1 VDIQNLKLFVEVARQ
16 GGFAAAARAHALD
29 PSSVSRSIAALEAE
43 LGLRLF
49 QRSTRKLAL
58 TEAGHLYLGR
68 VAPLVDELGHA
79 REEAAAASA
88 GVAGT
93 LRLTTSVAFG
103 YQKLAALLPKFRA
116 LHPQLKLEVL
126 MTDSNLHLVNDRID
140 LAIRSGARFEGD
152 MVCTQLLTTR
162 YRVCASPAYVAQ
174 HGLPGSPQEAPQ
186 ESPQQS
192 PQEPPQNMARHAC
205 VLLALP
211 GHQSEWQFKD
221 ARGRVLSV
229 PVHGSL
235 VVSNPLVQWRCA
247 LQGLGPALL
256 VDWLADEAL
265 ASGELV
271 DLFPHH
277 QVSATRF
284 DTGIWLL
291 YPSRQFLPRKVRV
304 MIDFLK
310 QQLGGGAQTPPEP

>member
-16 GGFAAAARAHALD
+16 GGFAAAARVHALD

-43 LGLRLF
+43 LGMRLF

-79 REEAAAASA
+79 RDEAAAATA
-88 GVAGT
+88 GVSGT

-126 MTDSNLHLVNDRID
+126 MTDTNLHLVNDRID

-152 MVCTQLLTTR
+152 MVCTQLLSTR
-162 YRVCASPAYVAQ
+162 YRVCASPAYVAR
-174 HGLPGSPQEAPQ
+174 HGRLGLPQASPQA
-186 ESPQQS
+186 SP
-192 PQEPPQNMARHAC
+192 EDMAHHAC

-211 GHQSEWQFKD
+211 GYQSEWQFKD
-221 ARGRVLSV
+221 ARGRVVSV
-229 PVHGSL
+229 PVHGELS
-235 VVSNPLVQWRCA
+235 VSNPLVQWRCA
-247 LQGLGPALL
+247 MSGLGPALL

-265 ASGELV
+265 ATGQLV
-271 DLFPHH
+271 DLFPQH

-310 QQLGGGAQTPPEP
+310 QQLGGGAQAPPEP